1 MRTLLY
7 ALLPLFA
14 FAAHAAGGKLPATAG
29 MTQLEGAGG
38 AGLAPWALIG
48 SYASRDE
55 VAGNAFYT
63 WVNSQGFWLDSVG
76 ASVGLFD
83 RVELSY
89 ARQRFDLGDTVP
101 GERIR
106 QDIFGVKVKV
116 YGDTVFDQDQP
127 WPQVA
132 VGLMAKKNKDYDFV
146 PKLLGA
152 RHDSEVEPYV
162 AATKVWLDGVGGRTT
177 LLNGTLRYTRANQ
190 LGILGFG
197 GDKSDKRK
205 LRFEGSAGVFLT
217 DNVVLGAE
225 YRQKSDNL
233 SVFKE
238 ERFLDLFLAWAPN
251 RTFSLVAAYADLG
264 NIANK
269 DKQKGPYVSLKVDF

>member
-1 MRTLLY
+1 MRYIPCIVLSLLVVGS
-7 ALLPLFA
+7 
-14 FAAHAAGGKLPATAG
+14 HAAGGRLPATGG

-63 WVNSQGFWLDSVG
+63 RVESQGYRLESAG
-76 ASVGLFD
+76 AAVGLFD
-83 RVELSY
+83 RVELSF
-89 ARQRFDLGDTVP
+89 AQQRFNLGDTVP

-106 QDIFGVKVKV
+106 QDILGIKVKV
-116 YGDTVFDQDQP
+116 YGDAVFDQDNP

-132 VGLMAKKNKDYDFV
+132 VGLMAKKNRDFDFV

-152 RHDSEVEPYV
+152 RHDSDVEPYV
-162 AATKVWLDGVGGRTT
+162 AATRVWLDGIDGRTT

-205 LRFEGSAGVFLT
+205 LRFEGSAALFLT
-217 DNVVLGAE
+217 DALVLGVE
-225 YRQKSDNL
+225 YRQKNNNL

-238 ERFLDLFLAWAPN
+238 ERFADLFLAWAPN
-251 RTFSLVAAYADLG
+251 RTFSATIAHTDLG

-269 DKQKGPYVSLKVDF
+269 DNQRGPYVSLKLDF

>member
-1 MRTLLY
+1 
-7 ALLPLFA
+7 
-14 FAAHAAGGKLPATAG
+14 
-29 MTQLEGAGG
+29 
-38 AGLAPWALIG
+38 
-48 SYASRDE
+48 
-55 VAGNAFYT
+55 
-63 WVNSQGFWLDSVG
+63 
-76 ASVGLFD
+76 
-83 RVELSY
+83 
-89 ARQRFDLGDTVP
+89 LGDTVP

>member
-1 MRTLLY
+1 MRTVYCGLLF
-7 ALLPLFA
+7 LC
-14 FAAHAAGGKLPATAG
+14 AAAQAAGGKLPATGG

-63 WVNSQGFWLDSVG
+63 RVNSQGFWLDSVG

-116 YGDTVFDQDQP
+116 YGDTVFDQDSP

-251 RTFSLVAAYADLG
+251 RTFSVVAAYTDLG

-269 DKQKGPYVSLKVDF
+269 DNQKGPYVSLKVDF